1 MNQTEKYNKGKKTD
15 IAKLLF
21 TDFDG
26 KFEARLSAV
35 IPNRNAGIGNEN
47 APISAKYECRIKVT
61 YHKNIMSLLEE
72 GMIFAVRNFKN
83 KKNFDT
89 DINGQKERDVSY
101 AERFT
106 LLVASRIWPDHYGL
120 RALSDHTYYP
130 MQFEVIE
137 QSVADWDTEDKST
150 MMVQISAIPINY
162 DLVVNHEGSD
172 KKIEKIEYEYIKGF
186 SYPVIGDSV
195 FLLNSDTVSKMY
207 NQKVLS
213 KLDSDISVGDKNDEN
228 SYRIGVMKMFE
239 ETKQKIPLYVDFNNL
254 VRYHFGIFSFTG
266 GGKSNLLSSLLRK
279 ILLFSKDTKIVIFDI
294 SSEYPFL
301 LMDLFADKNIESKII
316 LESPVKNSDE
326 FFISVVKPRE
336 YEDDVRIRKG
346 LSKVFENGIVTHF
359 VKPQSVSPMY
369 KDVLSELGD
378 LRNESSGKPHYLDAI
393 SDIRLKII
401 EFMSQNKIHDND
413 FIDQEFVQLLVS
425 TASAAMKNFKINTNA
440 SLYGWAMSRDSLM
453 NRLKSNVD
461 DSDES
466 DNKTVDLQSN
476 GVTKD
481 QLIDIIDGKSRL
493 TCISISDPYTIKEL
507 AIYLSSE
514 FLFKRKRQFKVKP
527 YILFVFDEAQEFV
540 RDLTN
545 ARGVDKECSEHVE
558 TLLRQGRK
566 YGLGGCIAT
575 QRIAYLNT
583 SALQQ
588 LHTYF
593 VGTLPRPYD
602 RNTVSNTF
610 TIDNGILEKT
620 LEFAPGDWL
629 LSSYIA
635 TGIENVPIFI
645 RSDNSEKKIE
655 SFLSNLD

>member
-1 MNQTEKYNKGKKTD
+1 MSQTEGYEEDVEKD
-15 IAKLLF
+15 IAALLF

-26 KFEARLSAV
+26 KFKARLSAV
-35 IPNRNAGIGNEN
+35 IPNRNYTNFGNEN
-47 APISAKYECRIKVT
+47 APISSKYDCRIKVA
-61 YHKNIMSLLEE
+61 YHKDIMSLLEE
-72 GMIFAVRNFKN
+72 GMIFAVRNFKS
-83 KKNFDT
+83 KKSSNDGNT
-89 DINGQKERDVSY
+89 KYI
-101 AERFT
+101 ERFT
-106 LLVASRIWPDHYGL
+106 LLVASRIWPEHYGL

-162 DLVVNHEGSD
+162 DLIINREKGNRNG
-172 KKIEKIEYEYIKGF
+172 KIEYQYTKGF
-186 SYPVIGDSV
+186 SYPIIGDNA
-195 FLLNSDTVSKMY
+195 FLLNPDTVSNMY

-213 KLDSDISVGDKNDEN
+213 KMEFELAFSGEN
-228 SYRIGVMKMFE
+228 NEKSHRIGVMKVFE
-239 ETKQKIPLYVDFNNL
+239 DTNQEISLYVNFNNL

-266 GGKSNLLSSLLRK
+266 GGKSNLLSNLIRK
-279 ILLFSKDTKIVIFDI
+279 ILLFSSDTKIVIFDI

-301 LMDLFADKNIESKII
+301 LMDILADNSVESKVI
-316 LESPVKNSDE
+316 LESPASSADE
-326 FFISVVKPRE
+326 FFLSVVKPRE
-336 YEDDVRIRKG
+336 YEDDQRVKKG
-346 LSKVFENGIVTHF
+346 LSKVFEKGNVTHY
-359 VKPQSVSPMY
+359 VKPQSASPVC
-369 KDVLSELGD
+369 KDVLMELD
-378 LRNESSGKPHYLDAI
+378 ALRNESIGKPHYLDAI
-393 SDIRLKII
+393 SDIKTKII
-401 EFMSQNKIHDND
+401 ECMVRNKLQEND
-413 FIDQEFVQLLVS
+413 LINQEFAQLLIS
-425 TASAAMKNFKINTNA
+425 IASEAMKSFKINTNA
-440 SLYGWAMSRDSLM
+440 SLYGWAMSRDSLL
-453 NRLKSNVD
+453 NRLRLNETDGKNDGNGRSKNKSGI
-461 DSDES
+461 
-466 DNKTVDLQSN
+466 T
-476 GVTKD
+476 TD
-481 QLIDIIDGKSRL
+481 QLIETIEGTTRL
-493 TCISISDPYTIKEL
+493 TCLSISDPYTIKEL
-507 AIYLSSE
+507 AISLSSE
-514 FLFKRKRQFKVKP
+514 FLYRRKRQFKVKP
-527 YILFVFDEAQEFV
+527 YVLFVFDEAQEFV

-545 ARGVDKECSEHVE
+545 ARGTDKECSEHIE

-645 RSDNSEKKIE
+645 RADNSEKKIE
-655 SFLSNLD
+655 SFLVTLS